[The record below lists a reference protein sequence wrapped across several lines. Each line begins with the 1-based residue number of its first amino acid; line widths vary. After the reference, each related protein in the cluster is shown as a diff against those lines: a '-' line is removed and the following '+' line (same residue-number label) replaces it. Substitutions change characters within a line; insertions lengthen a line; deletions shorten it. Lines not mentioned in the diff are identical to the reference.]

1 VISRLFITLAL
12 VSSLSCAAAQ
22 EAQPKE
28 SAKPKQKAFFA
39 KHFSK
44 VALTASVV
52 ATCVGLHRGHPGL
65 TGCGF
70 GLLTGLG
77 CAVYESRP
85 NSYPILAWI
94 PELLV
99 RHGIIRG
106 AFLTLPE
113 ELIQH
118 VLRGSRVGSWIGY
131 VGYHIATAMDKEQKD

>member
-1 VISRLFITLAL
+1 MISRLFITLAL
-12 VSSLSCAAAQ
+12 ISSLSCAAAQ
-22 EAQPKE
+22 EAQPKD
-28 SAKPKQKAFFA
+28 SAKPRQKAYT

-44 VALTASVV
+44 VVLTASVV
-52 ATCVGLHRGHPGL
+52 ATCLGLHKGHPGL

-77 CAVYESRP
+77 CAMYESRP
-85 NSYPILAWI
+85 NSYPVASWI
-94 PELLV
+94 PELLI

-113 ELIQH
+113 ELIQY